1 MTEATGKAAAEAAED
16 AAETI
21 IELVETVPM
30 WALALAFVAGGI
42 VVAMMMLAVS
52 KPPAAPSE

>member
-1 MTEATGKAAAEAAED
+1 MTEAAKNAAEGAAEG

-42 VVAMMMLAVS
+42 VVAMAMLAVS
-52 KPPAAPSE
+52 KPPASE